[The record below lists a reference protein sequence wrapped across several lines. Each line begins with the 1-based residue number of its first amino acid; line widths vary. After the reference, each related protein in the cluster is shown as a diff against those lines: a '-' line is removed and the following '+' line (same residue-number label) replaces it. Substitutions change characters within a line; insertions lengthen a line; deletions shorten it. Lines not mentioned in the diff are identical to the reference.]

1 LTPIFSLLAVF
12 LPHFPGPLG
21 LAVVTKSLRCSAGTI
36 DSFCSSVK
44 IVLNQNVAI
53 QREFRMVLFRRFT
66 ALVLSSLLA
75 GLPALAAPQT
85 GPSAGQINALI
96 PAATKNSKAAKAKDE
111 LNWNDLLQTDH
122 AGRVRAGL
130 QDGSILSLGSDSEL
144 RIVQHDNAAQQTSL
158 EMDFGRMRSQV
169 VKISKPGGKFE
180 VKTPNAVIGVI
191 GTDFYVGF
199 ESNRTTVICY
209 QGQVLV
215 TPLGNATATNNSGQ
229 SSSGSNAIA
238 VGAGQMVV
246 ITSELPPA
254 GFQTSST
261 PPDVLQSSLSST
273 DLPSG
278 GGNTI
283 AHHGH
288 GLRWTVIGVAVAV
301 GLGVGI
307 GIAVTGGGSSNK
319 NRVPNRNP

>member
-1 LTPIFSLLAVF
+1 
-12 LPHFPGPLG
+12 
-21 LAVVTKSLRCSAGTI
+21 
-36 DSFCSSVK
+36 
-44 IVLNQNVAI
+44 
-53 QREFRMVLFRRFT
+53 MMLFRRFT
-66 ALVLSSLLA
+66 ALVLSTLLG
-75 GLPALAAPQT
+75 GLPALADPQT
-85 GPSAGQINALI
+85 GQSAGQINALI

-144 RIVQHDNAAQQTSL
+144 RIVQHDSAAQQTSL
-158 EMDFGRMRSQV
+158 EMDFGKMRSQV
-169 VKISKPGGKFE
+169 VKITKSGGKFE

-209 QGQVLV
+209 QGQVSV
-215 TPLGNATATNNSGQ
+215 TPLGNATATYNSGQ
-229 SSSGSNAIA
+229 PSSGSNAIA

-246 ITSELPPA
+246 ITSEVPPS

-261 PPDVLQSSLSST
+261 PPDVLQTSLSST
-273 DLPSG
+273 GLPTD

-307 GIAVTGGGSSNK
+307 GLAVNGGGGSNK
-319 NRVPNRNP
+319 NRVPNANP